1 MSEEGGHVSARNASA
16 EEIRGHNDS
25 ILEEFRANHGKLG
38 GIFENM
44 NLALLTTMGAKSNRP
59 TTTPIT
65 YFMDGRRFL
74 VVASNFGRDHHPAWF
89 HNVLHNPEVTLEIG
103 TERIQGRAV
112 VTEGEER
119 DRLFAY
125 VSSLVPGYQGHQN
138 RTRRVIPVV
147 AVERAGE

>member
-1 MSEEGGHVSARNASA
+1 MSEEGEHIPAYNAPA
-16 EEIRGHNDS
+16 EEIRGWNDG

-44 NLALLTTMGAKSNRP
+44 NLALLTTTGARSNRP

-65 YFMDGRRFL
+65 YFIDGTRFL

-89 HNVLHNPEVTLEIG
+89 HNVVHNPAVTLEIG

-112 VTEGEER
+112 VTEGAER

-125 VSSLVPGYQGHQN
+125 VSLLVPRYRDHQTTTH
-138 RTRRVIPVV
+138 RIIPVV
-147 AVERAGE
+147 AIERAGE